1 MERAFTQAAGKF
13 DDILAQERLR
23 GLLLNL
29 EVVNFMKRCPNCNLV
44 YSNENNY
51 CLTDGTALIS
61 DAPEVPTL
69 IARAPFT
76 EQPVPPVR
84 PGKINSLGV
93 YLAIGLFAVIV
104 GGAVVAYVKF
114 TPSPVNA
121 PAQQKNDAPSGAA
134 SPAPPNGGVSQEPAS
149 KRGEVVQYPD
159 AKPQPLTAD
168 AVRNLLSAWERAQ
181 DTRNFATYQACY
193 DASFIGVKTK
203 GSTSQNYNYS
213 SWMADR
219 RRMIGNAVNLNVDI
233 SGLQIRVEG
242 DTAFA
247 EFDQY
252 YRSLRYSDWG
262 PKEIRVKMTPS
273 GAKIVYEVLKA
284 SHPL

>member
-13 DDILAQERLR
+13 DDILAQKRLR

-29 EVVNFMKRCPNCNLV
+29 EVVNFMKRCPNCNRV
-44 YSNENNY
+44 YSDENNY
-51 CLTDGTALIS
+51 CLTDGTALIP

-69 IARAPFT
+69 VASAPFI

-84 PGKINSLGV
+84 PSV
-93 YLAIGLFAVIV
+93 RPWWAYLAIGLLAVLV
-104 GGAVVAYVKF
+104 SGAVVAYVKSIA
-114 TPSPVNA
+114 SPANA
-121 PAQQKNDAPSGAA
+121 PAQQKNDAPPGAS
-134 SPAPPNGGVSQEPAS
+134 SPAVPNGGVSQEPAS
-149 KRGEVVQYPD
+149 KRGEAVQYPD
-159 AKPQPLTAD
+159 TKPQQLTAD

-193 DASFIGVKTK
+193 DASFVGVKTK

-213 SWMADR
+213 TWMADR

-242 DTAFA
+242 DTATA

-284 SHPL
+284 SYPL